1 MRGFLVMREEIIPRA
16 VCGTEHEIEGQKY
29 VADAVIDVDE
39 DGNLVFL
46 SGLRLPIEDTAIG
59 YAKEN
64 LDTLLGPCWRAV
76 HEAAAEA

>member
-1 MRGFLVMREEIIPRA
+1 MREEIIPRA

-76 HEAAAEA
+76 HEA